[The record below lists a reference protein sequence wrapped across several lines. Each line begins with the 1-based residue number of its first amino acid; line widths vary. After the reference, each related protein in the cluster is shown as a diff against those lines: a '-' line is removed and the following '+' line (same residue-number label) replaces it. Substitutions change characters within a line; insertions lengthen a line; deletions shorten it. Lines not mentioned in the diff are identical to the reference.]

1 MFKPIAVSHREP
13 MPNMQY
19 GDAVQV
25 KPSSKEE
32 AAIAYRYQHTNEF
45 TKWVSDT
52 PAPIGQTM
60 AIGSEKIKQIEKS
73 LNEKLRDGSL
83 LKNAVDLTDRFE
95 PVSRPPLETTAD
107 DGKRIVENKSQLFF
121 IEHNQPWAT
130 TSGMASNAA
139 KSGWPTHGF
148 LYEGTEFLTEAA
160 KEYGTLGDDEV
171 FRHRNIW
178 DGNFVNSS
186 LDFFTNGNYTEDDVR
201 RMQDQMTDL
210 VRELGKQIKN
220 GETLD
225 FSKAQTKLTVGG
237 VDTTLSELLDM
248 QKTGRVVSEDLEE
261 QIGIGN
267 HIMTDVFGQ
276 IGIAKAMGNAYGAAC
291 GSELGTKFSEA
302 VDRLYDKTISVI
314 EREGKRTVEQAKDGS
329 GYYHCAPQ
337 IYQDVMDADLKIAD
351 MFSKLDTSSKEAA
364 RTDFSAKLK
373 QADSI
378 IDAYCRKHGLPSDS
392 FKPASAKDRLKKYME
407 SWLNG

>member
-32 AAIAYRYQHTNEF
+32 AAIAYRYQHTDEF

-52 PAPIGQTM
+52 PAPIGQTV

-160 KEYGTLGDDEV
+160 KEYATLGDDEV

-178 DGNFVNSS
+178 DGNFVNST

-210 VRELGKQIKN
+210 VRELGKQVRS

-248 QKTGRVVSEDLEE
+248 QKTGRVISEDLD
-261 QIGIGN
+261 
-267 HIMTDVFGQ
+267 HISFGTDIYTKQFGQ
-276 IGIAKAMGNAYGAAC
+276 MGIAKAMGNAYGAAS
-291 GSELGTKFSEA
+291 GELGAKFSAA
-302 VDRLYDKTISVI
+302 VNRLYDNAMTMIQRNADEAVGRSN
-314 EREGKRTVEQAKDGS
+314 DGT
-329 GYYHCAPQ
+329 GIYWPQ
-337 IYQDVMDADLKIAD
+337 NTSEVVKIDRQIADL
-351 MFSKLDTSSKEAA
+351 FSKLDTSSKEAA
-364 RTDFSAKLK
+364 SNDFTAKMK
-373 QADSI
+373 QADALIQS
-378 IDAYCRKHGLPSDS
+378 YCSKHGLQPSWVTFAGD
-392 FKPASAKDRLKKYME
+392 KDGLRKYME

>member
-19 GDAVQV
+19 GDAVYV
-25 KPSSKEE
+25 RSGANKN
-32 AAIAYRYQHTNEF
+32 AAPAAGTNQKL
-45 TKWVSDT
+45 TVDT
-52 PAPIGQTM
+52 D
-60 AIGSEKIKQIEKS
+60 KIKQVEDS
-73 LNEKLRDGSL
+73 LSEKLRSGDL
-83 LKNAVDLTDRFE
+83 LKNAVNLTDRFE
-95 PVSRPPLETTAD
+95 TVNSSQMTE
-107 DGKRIVENKSQLFF
+107 DGKKIVDNRDTRIIVKNYT
-121 IEHNQPWAT
+121 P
-130 TSGMASNAA
+130 GMRDPISANDAA

-148 LYEGTEFLTEAA
+148 FYEDTDFLTEAA
-160 KEYGTLGDDEV
+160 KEYSTLGDDEV
-171 FRHRNIW
+171 FRFRHIHDTGFVRNT
-178 DGNFVNSS
+178 
-186 LDFFTNGNYTEDDVR
+186 LDFFTNGNYTEDDVH

-351 MFSKLDTSSKEAA
+351 MFSKLDTSSKEVA

>member
-32 AAIAYRYQHTNEF
+32 AAIAYRYQHTDEF

-160 KEYGTLGDDEV
+160 KEYATLGDDEV

-178 DGNFVNSS
+178 DGNFVNST

-210 VRELGKQIKN
+210 VRELGKQVRS

-248 QKTGRVVSEDLEE
+248 QKTGRVISEDLD
-261 QIGIGN
+261 
-267 HIMTDVFGQ
+267 HISFGTDIYTKQFGQ
-276 IGIAKAMGNAYGAAC
+276 MGIAKAMGNAYGAAS
-291 GSELGTKFSEA
+291 GELGAKFSTV
-302 VDRLYDKTISVI
+302 VDRLYDNAMTMIQRNADEAVGRSN
-314 EREGKRTVEQAKDGS
+314 DGT
-329 GYYHCAPQ
+329 GIYWPQ
-337 IYQDVMDADLKIAD
+337 NTSEVVKIDRQIADL
-351 MFSKLDTSSKEAA
+351 FSKLDTSSKKAA
-364 RTDFSAKLK
+364 RIDFNLKMK
-373 QADSI
+373 QADALIQS
-378 IDAYCRKHGLPSDS
+378 YCSKHGLQPSWVTLAGD
-392 FKPASAKDRLKKYME
+392 KDGLRKYME